1 MLRLRYFVFVKTF
14 SLFLFISVICS
25 RYDFLLFE
33 NFENNKLIF
42 HREMEIVKS
51 LTLNRKILGAEID
64 ALNCRI
70 SSNVRVKTIL
80 DTDLEIKTKFH
91 HLLDFELKMISNS
104 LQSSTLSYLNIYT
117 RHYRKQRKTNID
129 FSPYAYN
136 NTLDKIMASA
146 LKGLIML
153 QETYNQDIK
162 QFSEGTLRLKNGI
175 DKNDRYID
183 SLQVDDLASMSTVA
197 FHFYKYYDSSLIYV
211 QLSENLLKKLSLKER
226 RNLPENIGEIL
237 HSMKKQFLAYH
248 NNLFKNRTNIIGPD
262 WKLFPYL
269 VTIGKHVKF
278 QRPWYLRI
286 CYKVLYI
293 SIMLVSYEYSLKQD

>member
-1 MLRLRYFVFVKTF
+1 MYH
-14 SLFLFISVICS
+14 I
-25 RYDFLLFE
+25 
-33 NFENNKLIF
+33 
-42 HREMEIVKS
+42 
-51 LTLNRKILGAEID
+51 
-64 ALNCRI
+64 
-70 SSNVRVKTIL
+70 RVKTIL

-162 QFSEGTLRLKNGI
+162 PFSEGTLRLKNGI

-286 CYKVLYI
+286 CYKCL
-293 SIMLVSYEYSLKQD
+293 